1 MSTSNQKKIVC
12 GRPLDECLQIIEGF
26 HNWMAPGLV
35 LGVFMVDR
43 ASNLIGEGIEA
54 DAVVET
60 RHCLPDAIQLFTPC
74 TYGNGWM
81 KVLDWDKFALTLYDR
96 FTHDGF
102 RVWLNLEKAK
112 SFPNLYNWY
121 QRLVSK
127 KELPLDI
134 LLGTILNAGD
144 SVLSSAPITMTHLCR
159 REKKAATRVCPR
171 CGEAYGAHQGLI
183 CAACAGEG
191 YYQFAQPFERNVA
204 CQ

>member
-1 MSTSNQKKIVC
+1 
-12 GRPLDECLQIIEGF
+12 
-26 HNWMAPGLV
+26 MAPGLV

-43 ASNLIGEGIEA
+43 ARNLIGEGIEA

-96 FTHDGF
+96 FTLNGY
-102 RVWLNLEKAK
+102 RVWLDLGKAK
-112 SFPNLYNWY
+112 TFPNLYNWY

-144 SVLSSAPITMTHLCR
+144 SVLSSVPITMTHLSR
-159 REKKAATRVCPR
+159 REKKAQTRVCPR

-183 CAACAGEG
+183 CAACAGES
-191 YYQFAQPFERNVA
+191 YYQLAQPCKRNVA